1 MNKLYEIIK
10 RPIISE
16 KSTALA
22 EIAGKYAFEVDAKAN
37 KHEIRDAVQQLF
49 KVNVREVRTMIMHGK
64 IKRLA
69 RSTVKRANWKK
80 AIVTLQEGQKIDF
93 FQNQSGVEMAVKTFK
108 PTTPANRYKTVAD
121 FSILTPKKDQPK
133 KPASLFA
140 DLRKSGGR
148 NNFGKMTVRHVG
160 GGHRRKYRVI
170 DFARDK
176 REIPATVASLEY
188 DPNRTAYIALLNY
201 ADGEKR
207 YILAPLGLK
216 VGDPVIASDAADIKP
231 ANNLALSNIP
241 VGTFIHNL
249 EVEPGKGGKLSR
261 SAGNFAQLMAKEGV
275 YCQVKMPSGEV
286 RLIHSRCRASIGQL
300 SNTEHE
306 NIALGKAGRKRWLG
320 VRPTNRGVSMNP
332 IDHPHGG
339 GEGKSSGGGHPR
351 TPWGVPTK
359 GYKTRNNKRTD
370 AFILK
375 RRK

>member
-1 MNKLYEIIK
+1 
-10 RPIISE
+10 
-16 KSTALA
+16 
-22 EIAGKYAFEVDAKAN
+22 
-37 KHEIRDAVQQLF
+37 
-49 KVNVREVRTMIMHGK
+49 
-64 IKRLA
+64 
-69 RSTVKRANWKK
+69 
-80 AIVTLQEGQKIDF
+80 
-93 FQNQSGVEMAVKTFK
+93 MAVKTFK
-108 PTTPANRYKTVAD
+108 PTTPSNRYKTVAD

-133 KPASLFA
+133 KPAALFA

-160 GGHRRKYRVI
+160 GGHRRKYRII
-170 DFARDK
+170 DFLRDK
-176 REIPATVASLEY
+176 REIPAKVASLEY

-216 VGDPVIASDAADIKP
+216 VGDPVIASDSADIKP

-249 EVEPGKGGKLSR
+249 EVEPGKGGKLTR

-306 NIALGKAGRKRWLG
+306 NIALGKAGRMRWLG

-359 GYKTRNNKRTD
+359 GFKTRNNKRTD

>member
-1 MNKLYEIIK
+1 
-10 RPIISE
+10 
-16 KSTALA
+16 
-22 EIAGKYAFEVDAKAN
+22 
-37 KHEIRDAVQQLF
+37 
-49 KVNVREVRTMIMHGK
+49 
-64 IKRLA
+64 
-69 RSTVKRANWKK
+69 
-80 AIVTLQEGQKIDF
+80 
-93 FQNQSGVEMAVKTFK
+93 MAVKTFK
-108 PTTPANRYKTVAD
+108 PTTPSNRYKTVAD
-121 FSILTPKKDQPK
+121 FSILTPKKEQPK

-148 NNFGKMTVRHVG
+148 NNYGKMTVRHVG

-170 DFARDK
+170 DFLRDK
-176 REIPATVASLEY
+176 REIPAKVASLEY

-207 YILAPLGLK
+207 YILAPLNLK

-261 SAGNFAQLMAKEGV
+261 AAGNFAQLMAKEGV

-359 GYKTRNNKRTD
+359 GFKTRNNKRTD

>member
-1 MNKLYEIIK
+1 
-10 RPIISE
+10 
-16 KSTALA
+16 
-22 EIAGKYAFEVDAKAN
+22 
-37 KHEIRDAVQQLF
+37 
-49 KVNVREVRTMIMHGK
+49 
-64 IKRLA
+64 
-69 RSTVKRANWKK
+69 
-80 AIVTLQEGQKIDF
+80 
-93 FQNQSGVEMAVKTFK
+93 MAVKTFK
-108 PTTPANRYKTVAD
+108 PITPANRYKTVAD

-133 KPASLFA
+133 KPRSLKSA
-140 DLRKSGGR
+140 LTKSGGR
-148 NNFGKMTVRHVG
+148 NQFGKMTVRHIG

-170 DFARDK
+170 DFMRDK
-176 REIPATVASLEY
+176 LEIPGKISSLEY
-188 DPNRTAYIALLNY
+188 DPNRTAYIALVNY

-216 VGDPVIASDAADIKP
+216 VGDPVVSSDAADIKP
-231 ANNLALSNIP
+231 ANSLSLSFIP
-241 VGTFIHNL
+241 VGTFIHNV
-249 EVEPGKGGKLSR
+249 EIEPGKGGKLAR
-261 SAGNFAQLMAKEGV
+261 SAGGYAQLMAKDGL

-300 SNTEHE
+300 SNTDHE
-306 NIALGKAGRKRWLG
+306 NIALGKAGRNRWLG

-370 AFILK
+370 TFIVK

>member
-1 MNKLYEIIK
+1 
-10 RPIISE
+10 
-16 KSTALA
+16 
-22 EIAGKYAFEVDAKAN
+22 
-37 KHEIRDAVQQLF
+37 
-49 KVNVREVRTMIMHGK
+49 
-64 IKRLA
+64 
-69 RSTVKRANWKK
+69 
-80 AIVTLQEGQKIDF
+80 
-93 FQNQSGVEMAVKTFK
+93 MAVKTFK
-108 PTTPANRYKTVAD
+108 PTTPSNRYKTVAD
-121 FSILTPKKDQPK
+121 FSILTPKKEQPK

-148 NNFGKMTVRHVG
+148 NNYGKMTVRHVG

-170 DFARDK
+170 DFLRDK
-176 REIPATVASLEY
+176 REIPAKVASLEY

-207 YILAPLGLK
+207 YILAPLNLK

-261 SAGNFAQLMAKEGV
+261 AAGNFAQLMAKEGV

-332 IDHPHGG
+332 IDHQHGG

-359 GYKTRNNKRTD
+359 GFKTRNNKRTD

>member
-1 MNKLYEIIK
+1 
-10 RPIISE
+10 
-16 KSTALA
+16 
-22 EIAGKYAFEVDAKAN
+22 
-37 KHEIRDAVQQLF
+37 
-49 KVNVREVRTMIMHGK
+49 
-64 IKRLA
+64 
-69 RSTVKRANWKK
+69 
-80 AIVTLQEGQKIDF
+80 
-93 FQNQSGVEMAVKTFK
+93 MAVKTFK
-108 PTTPANRYKTVAD
+108 PTTPSNRYKTVAD
-121 FSILTPKKDQPK
+121 FTVLTPKKDQPK

-140 DLRKSGGR
+140 SLSKSGGR
-148 NNFGKMTVRHVG
+148 NNTGRTTVRHIG
-160 GGHRRKYRVI
+160 GGHKRKYRVI
-170 DFARDK
+170 DFLRGK

-216 VGDPVIASDAADIKP
+216 VGDQVISSDSADIKP

-241 VGTFIHNL
+241 VGTFIHNV

-261 SAGNFAQLMAKEGV
+261 SAGNFAQLMAKEGL

-370 AFILK
+370 AFIVK